1 MNNMNKEELV
11 YILASKAKV
20 TQVDAKK
27 VVTSFI
33 EIIEKTVSKGE
44 KVTLQGFGVFKLQYR
59 ASRTARIINEN
70 KVIQL
75 PETTIPVFIPSKI
88 FKEQVENYKPEPLF
102 LWGKM
107 L

>member
-1 MNNMNKEELV
+1 MNKEEFVQEL
-11 YILASKAKV
+11 SKKARV

-27 VVTSFI
+27 VLTAFI
-33 EIIEKTVSKGE
+33 ETVEKTVSKGE
-44 KVTLQGFGVFKLQYR
+44 KVTLQGFGVFKLQRR

-70 KVIQL
+70 KVIRL

-88 FKEQVENYKPEPLF
+88 FKEQVENYVPEPLF
-102 LWGKM
+102 GWGNI

>member
-1 MNNMNKEELV
+1 MNNMNKEEFVQEL
-11 YILASKAKV
+11 SKKARV

-27 VVTSFI
+27 VLTAFI
-33 EIIEKTVSKGE
+33 ETVEKTVSKGE
-44 KVTLQGFGVFKLQYR
+44 KVTLQGFGVFKLQRR

-70 KVIQL
+70 KVIRL

-88 FKEQVENYKPEPLF
+88 FKEQVENYVPEPLF
-102 LWGKM
+102 GWGKM

>member
-1 MNNMNKEELV
+1 MNNMNKEEFVQEL
-11 YILASKAKV
+11 SKKARV

-27 VVTSFI
+27 ILNATL
-33 EIIEKTVSKGE
+33 ETIEKTVSKGK
-44 KVTLQGFGVFKLQYR
+44 KVTLQGFGVCKLQHR

-70 KVIQL
+70 KVIRL

-88 FKEQVENYKPEPLF
+88 FKEQVENYVPEPLF
-102 LWGKM
+102 GWGKM

>member
-1 MNNMNKEELV
+1 MNNMNKVELV
-11 YILASKAKV
+11 IMLSAKAKV

-27 VVTSFI
+27 VVTAFI

-44 KVTLQGFGVFKLQYR
+44 KVTLQGFGVFKLQHR

-70 KVIQL
+70 KVIRL
-75 PETTIPVFIPSKI
+75 PETTIPVFIPSKM
-88 FKEQVENYKPEPLF
+88 FKERVENYKPEPLF